1 MPQSVIVDLHISADE
16 FLRHYQGAARQVS
29 CHSRDGRRIRFPTS
43 ILQRFVRH
51 DGIHGTFR
59 IDIDENNKL
68 LEVHQIG

>member
-1 MPQSVIVDLHISADE
+1 MPQSVIVDLHISAEE

-29 CHSRDGRRIRFPTS
+29 CRSRDGRRIRFPTN

-51 DGIHGTFR
+51 DGIHGTFQ

-68 LEVHQIG
+68 LNVHQIG

>member
-1 MPQSVIVDLHISADE
+1 MPQSLIIDLHISADE
-16 FLRHYQGAARQVS
+16 FLRHYQGAAKQVA
-29 CHSRDGRRIRFPTS
+29 CQARDGRSVRFPTN

-68 LEVHQIG
+68 IDVQQLV